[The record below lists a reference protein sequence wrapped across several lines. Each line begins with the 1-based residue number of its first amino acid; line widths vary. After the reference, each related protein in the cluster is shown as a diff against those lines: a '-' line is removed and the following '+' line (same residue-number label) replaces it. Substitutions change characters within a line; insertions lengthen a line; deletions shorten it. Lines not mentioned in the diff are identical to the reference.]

1 MSALRDDPRVRD
13 ESAEA
18 RVPFEHPPAEPWLS
32 RYEPV
37 VGAGTLR
44 ALEALARKLRGHRI
58 VMVNTTKTGGGVAE
72 ILHRVVVILNELG
85 VPTTWEVME
94 GDDRFFGVTK
104 RMHNAL
110 HGHVEPLTDEDK
122 EIYHERT
129 RIEAERLAL
138 DGDLIFI
145 HDPQPAALIQHRRKK
160 GQYWV
165 WRCHIDLSRR
175 DQAYWDFLQPFV
187 SEYDAAVF
195 SHIAFVPPLTIP
207 TYLVPPSIDPF
218 ANKNRDLSE
227 HEIEGV
233 LERLGLTA
241 APGWVTQVSRFD
253 RIKDPVGV
261 IEAFSLVRNRRAQ
274 ARLLLAG
281 GGASD
286 DPEGAEVLAEVR
298 SRAATV
304 PGVTVL
310 ELPPGSDL
318 EINALQRASTV
329 VLQKSLR
336 EGFALTVS
344 EALWKR
350 RAVVASAVGG
360 IPLQVIHEQTGLLIH
375 SIEGAALQTIRLL
388 DNPELRRSLGD
399 EGRQHVRD
407 NFLHTREVRDYLAVF
422 ASLVS

>member
-160 GQYWV
+160 GQHWV

-241 APGWVTQVSRFD
+241 APGWITQISRFD

-261 IEAFSLVRNRRAQ
+261 IEAFSLVRNRRRQ

-375 SIEGAALQTIRLL
+375 SIEGTALQTIRLL